1 MTMIDQFIAFTRTLP
16 ADRLAPVEEALGAI
30 MATWSGEAVFTGGE
44 LAELDRRL
52 AEPKPEYSA
61 PDDVA
66 KLLGKPFA

>member
-16 ADRLAPVEEALGAI
+16 SDRLAPVEEALGAI
-30 MATWSGEAVFTGGE
+30 MATWSDEAGYTGEE

-52 AEPKPEYSA
+52 AEPKPEYS
-61 PDDVA
+61 DSEDIA